1 MASQFSGEKV
11 EKNKDFELRF
21 LTNLVQING
30 KNNKKENVKLFPKMS
45 KRINLMKSPKW
56 VTELSIIAF
65 NIFGVQEVFFC
76 PHSFFFYFRSF
87 FNLPIYVDIF
97 YESN

>member
-30 KNNKKENVKLFPKMS
+30 KNNKKENVNLFPKMP
-45 KRINLMKSPKW
+45 KRINLMKIPKW

-65 NIFGVQEVFFC
+65 NIFGVLFL
-76 PHSFFFYFRSF
+76 SS
-87 FNLPIYVDIF
+87 
-97 YESN
+97 